1 MNSNSVCVD
10 ASLAVAWL
18 SYERYTAI
26 ANALRHEWR
35 EHGVQMVAP
44 VLFHA
49 EVTSALRQHVYF
61 KRILPEE
68 GEEAFSIYL
77 DIPIKIIDG
86 PEIYRKAWQLAKE
99 FDLPVCYDM
108 QYLAVAELE
117 DCELW
122 TADRRLAN
130 SLRGKAD
137 RIKWLGEYTGKK
149 SKD

>member
-18 SYERYTAI
+18 SWEEHTPI
-26 ANALRHEWR
+26 ANALRREWY
-35 EHGVQMVAP
+35 EHNVQMVGPA
-44 VLFHA
+44 LFQA

-77 DIPIKIIDG
+77 DIPIRIIDK
-86 PEIYRKAWQLAKE
+86 PEVYRKAWQLAQG
-99 FDLPVCYDM
+99 FNLPVCYDM

-122 TADRRLAN
+122 TADRSLAN
-130 SLRGKAD
+130 SLKGKAK
-137 RIKWLGEYTGKK
+137 RIRWVGDYGKK
-149 SKD
+149 T

>member
-10 ASLAVAWL
+10 ASLAIAWL
-18 SYERYTAI
+18 SWEENTPV
-26 ANALRHEWR
+26 ANALRYEWR
-35 EHGVQMVAP
+35 QHSVQMVGPA
-44 VLFHA
+44 LFHA
-49 EVTSALRQHVYF
+49 EVTSAIRKHVYF

-86 PEIYRKAWQLAKE
+86 QEVYRKAWQLAKE
-99 FDLPVCYDM
+99 FNLPVCYDM

-122 TADRRLAN
+122 TVDRKLVN
-130 SLRGKAD
+130 SLSSQTKRL
-137 RIKWLGEYTGKK
+137 KWVGEFNKK
-149 SKD
+149 SA

>member
-35 EHGVQMVAP
+35 EKGVQMVGPA
-44 VLFHA
+44 LFHA
-49 EVTSALRQHVYF
+49 EVTSAIRQHVYF
-61 KRILPEE
+61 KRMLPEE

-77 DIPIKIIDG
+77 DIPIRIIDE
-86 PEIYRKAWQLAKE
+86 PEVYRKAWQLAKE
-99 FDLPVCYDM
+99 FNLATCYDM

-122 TADRRLAN
+122 TSDKSLAN
-130 SLRGKAD
+130 SLKGKNK
-137 RIKWLGEYTGKK
+137 RIRWVGEYGKK
-149 SKD
+149 T